1 MELLFLL
8 SPIWRQTNFNTGN
21 KMALTERTEID
32 QIQVVGGWNIQ
43 VRQAT
48 TIERDG
54 QFVSNSFHRWVLTPD
69 MDISDQEQKVKDI
82 ANTAW
87 TPEVR
92 QAYETFKAE
101 QAARMTP

>member
-1 MELLFLL
+1 
-8 SPIWRQTNFNTGN
+8 
-21 KMALTERTEID
+21 MALTERTEID
-32 QIQVVGGWNIQ
+32 RVEVVNSWVIQ

-48 TIERDG
+48 IIERDG
-54 QFVSNSFHRWVLTPD
+54 EFVSRTFHRWSFTPD

-82 ANTAW
+82 ANAAW

-101 QAARMTP
+101 QAKKLGA

>member
-1 MELLFLL
+1 M
-8 SPIWRQTNFNTGN
+8 T
-21 KMALTERTEID
+21 LTETTSID
-32 QIQVVGGWNIQ
+32 QIEIVGDWNIQ

-48 TIERDG
+48 VIEKDG
-54 QFVSNSFHRWVLTPD
+54 VQVARSFHRWVLTPD
-69 MDISDQEQKVKDI
+69 MDISDQEQKVQDI
-82 ANTAW
+82 ANAAW